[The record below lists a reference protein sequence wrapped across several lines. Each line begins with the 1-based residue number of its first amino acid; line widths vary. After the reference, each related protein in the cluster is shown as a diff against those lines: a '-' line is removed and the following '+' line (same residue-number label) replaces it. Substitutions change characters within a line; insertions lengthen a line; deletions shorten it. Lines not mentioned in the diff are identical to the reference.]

1 MRSKIIIVIFAV
13 AIYVVG
19 YIAIQNMGHDDHQHD
34 YEQQVYAHNE
44 TEPLDVHDNEGQ
56 AVELTSEEIR
66 EIALETAIAGPGT
79 VEDHI
84 GLTGEIK
91 VDRLGKSRLAYEI
104 DKRQYGYYISLEFH
118 ASGEVVQPLE
128 EEYRLSDEVLRFMTY
143 RITPAQLKQREMDSK
158 KVVSEVAE
166 EGEK

>member
-1 MRSKIIIVIFAV
+1 MKNNLYESIFILDTNTPNEDIDAFVEKLKKIITNF
-13 AIYVVG
+13 G
-19 YIAIQNMGHDDHQHD
+19 
-34 YEQQVYAHNE
+34 
-44 TEPLDVHDNEGQ
+44 
-56 AVELTSEEIR
+56 S
-66 EIALETAIAGPGT
+66 
-79 VEDHI
+79 
-84 GLTGEIK
+84 GEIK